1 MATVASPTESPASQ
15 TGETLRGWILVVLTF
30 VFVALYTAALLGW
43 IRPLP
48 DNQVVLRLEPI
59 IAVIIG
65 YYFGRVP
72 GEKNEKT
79 LKQQV
84 EREAQKAGEAEEDK
98 RDAQRGET
106 AAHVDRAALEQ
117 KVKSAKAALAAAAV
131 PQGTPGRL
139 APNLSEGQEAPGN
152 DSAARHAAAAALRV
166 LDS

>member
-1 MATVASPTESPASQ
+1 MATVASPPESAASQ

-84 EREAQKAGEAEEDK
+84 EREAQKAGDAEEEKKGAED
-98 RDAQRGET
+98 RET
-106 AAHVDRAALEQ
+106 AAQMDRAALEQ
-117 KVKSAKAALAAAAV
+117 KMKSAKAALAPAAA
-131 PQGTPGRL
+131 QGATGRL
-139 APNLSEGQEAPGN
+139 APNLGEGQEAPAN

>member
-1 MATVASPTESPASQ
+1 MADVASPPDTPASS
-15 TGETLRGWILVVLTF
+15 TSETLRGWMLVILTA

-43 IRPLP
+43 IKPLP
-48 DNQVVLRLEPI
+48 DNQVVVRLESI
-59 IAVIIG
+59 VAVIIG

-84 EREAQKAGEAEEDK
+84 EREARKAGEAEEDRK
-98 RDAQRGET
+98 DAQRGEA

-117 KVKSAKAALAAAAV
+117 KVKSAKAALAAVGV
-131 PQGTPGRL
+131 PQGAQGRL
-139 APNLSEGQEAPGN
+139 APNLGGEAEAPAT

-166 LDS
+166 LDA